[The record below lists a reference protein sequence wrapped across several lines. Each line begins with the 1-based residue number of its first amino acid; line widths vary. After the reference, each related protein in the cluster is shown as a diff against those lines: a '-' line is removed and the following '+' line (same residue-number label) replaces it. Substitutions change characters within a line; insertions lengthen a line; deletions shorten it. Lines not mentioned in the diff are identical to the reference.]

1 MSDGIDVGLLEPL
14 LRDWVQL
21 IGVNATLAIVEKHG
35 GTLLNIPMKAEEN
48 ADLVALIGA
57 DKAAVLGRHYG
68 KERPLVP
75 KALDALRAARDQ
87 AIRSQREHKSM
98 RQLAREYGLGE
109 RRIRQITSSDQAP
122 SSPFPSPQNRLF
134 D

>member
-1 MSDGIDVGLLEPL
+1 MSDEIDVGLLEPL

-35 GTLLNIPMKAEEN
+35 GTLLNIPMKAGEN
-48 ADLVALIGA
+48 ADLVALVGA
-57 DKAAVLGRHYG
+57 EKAAILGRHYG

-87 AIRSQREHKSM
+87 AIRSQRKHKSM

-109 RRIRQITSSDQAP
+109 RRIRQITSGEASPGGDLP
-122 SSPFPSPQNRLF
+122 SHQNRLF

>member
-1 MSDGIDVGLLEPL
+1 MNGDLDIGLLEPL

-21 IGVNATLAIVEKHG
+21 IGLNATLAIVEKHG
-35 GTLLNIPMKAEEN
+35 GTLLNIPEKAEQN

-57 DKAAVLGRHYG
+57 EKAAILGRHYG

-109 RRIRQITSSDQAP
+109 RRIRQITSGGP
-122 SSPFPSPQNRLF
+122 SPSVASPSPQPRLF

>member
-1 MSDGIDVGLLEPL
+1 MSSDIDIGLLEPL
-14 LRDWVQL
+14 LRDWVRL

-35 GTLLNIPMKAEEN
+35 GTLLNIPIKAEEN

-57 DKAAVLGRHYG
+57 DKAAILGREYG

-75 KALDALRAARDQ
+75 KALDAIRELRDRQIRAQRD
-87 AIRSQREHKSM
+87 HKSM
-98 RQLAREYGLGE
+98 RQLAREWGLGE
-109 RRIRQITSSDQAP
+109 RRIRQITSSDPAP
-122 SSPFPSPQNRLF
+122 VSPPPSPQNRLF